1 MIVTR
6 KAISRR
12 TILRGMGATVALP
25 LLDAMIPALTAAQNT
40 PAKAVRRLGVV
51 YHPNGVIY
59 EKWLPKG
66 VGANFELSPTLAG
79 LQPFKDQL
87 IVVTGLFMD
96 LAEALG
102 DGGGDHSRASGGY
115 LSGVHVKKSDAVV
128 EGGISMD
135 QIAARA
141 FERETQLSSLQLQ
154 MDDNSLV
161 GSCDVGYSCAYSSTI
176 SWLTPT
182 LPLMTENNPRVVF
195 ERLFGATDS
204 TDPGV
209 RAARLRQD
217 RSILDSVRDRVKQ
230 LQRQLGAADNT
241 RVNDYLTSLR
251 DVERRIQKT
260 EEQSAKE
267 VPDVARPAGIPESFD
282 EHAHLLYDLQLLAYQ
297 ADITRVI
304 TFMYGREQSP
314 RPYPQ
319 IGVPEPHHS
328 MTHHQNDPVKM
339 EKCVKIQQYH
349 LKLFTDYLEKL
360 RNTPDGDGSLLDHMI
375 ILYGGGISN
384 SDRHTHGPLPT
395 LVVGGGGGAL
405 KGGRHLVYPE
415 HTPLTNLQLTLL
427 NVLGVPTE
435 KIGDSTGQ
443 FKELSEVGVSALGSA
458 DGHRAVLVRRCC
470 AIDCGLNI
478 RERRPARRIAQ
489 QLTSLEHPTTQ
500 DVQQLLPE
508 QPAHHDGEYE
518 ERDQRAEHDA
528 RPLVLHGLV
537 SPKTREWFWDSGL
550 RQSERAAALFDGLL
564 VDHHPADRNAI
575 QNDPN
580 PPLGLWLCDYAKGA
594 IVLRRARVGVDDP
607 IGNPHKTRALGPI
620 LQGTR
625 QHPLP
630 STRLPAARSCPCST
644 RHG

>member
-12 TILRGMGATVALP
+12 MILRGMGATVALP

-59 EKWLPKG
+59 DKWVPAS

-96 LAEALG
+96 FAEALG
-102 DGGGDHSRASGGY
+102 DGGGDHSRACGGY

-135 QIAARA
+135 QIAARF
-141 FERETQLSSLQLQ
+141 FERDTQLASLQLQ
-154 MDDNSLV
+154 IDDNSLV

-182 LPLMTENNPRVVF
+182 LPLQTENNPRVVF

-209 RAARLRQD
+209 CAARLRQD
-217 RSILDSVRDRVKQ
+217 RSILDSVMDRVKQ
-230 LQRQLGAADNT
+230 LQRQLGAADNM

-267 VPDVARPAGIPESFD
+267 VPDVARPVGIPESFD
-282 EHAHLLYDLQLLAYQ
+282 EHAPLLYDLQLLAYQ

-304 TFMYGREQSP
+304 TFMYGREQTP

-328 MTHHQNDPVKM
+328 LTHHQNDPVKM
-339 EKCVKIQQYH
+339 EKCAKIQQYH
-349 LKLFTDYLEKL
+349 LKLFADYLKKL
-360 RNTPDGDGSLLDHMI
+360 RNTPDGDGSLLDHLI
-375 ILYGGGISN
+375 ILYGSGISN

-415 HTPLTNLQLTLL
+415 HTPATNLQLTLL
-427 NVLGVPTE
+427 NILGVPAE

-443 FKELSEVGVSALGSA
+443 FKELSAVGV
-458 DGHRAVLVRRCC
+458 
-470 AIDCGLNI
+470 
-478 RERRPARRIAQ
+478 
-489 QLTSLEHPTTQ
+489 
-500 DVQQLLPE
+500 
-508 QPAHHDGEYE
+508 
-518 ERDQRAEHDA
+518 
-528 RPLVLHGLV
+528 
-537 SPKTREWFWDSGL
+537 
-550 RQSERAAALFDGLL
+550 
-564 VDHHPADRNAI
+564 
-575 QNDPN
+575 
-580 PPLGLWLCDYAKGA
+580 
-594 IVLRRARVGVDDP
+594 
-607 IGNPHKTRALGPI
+607 
-620 LQGTR
+620 
-625 QHPLP
+625 
-630 STRLPAARSCPCST
+630 
-644 RHG
+644 

>member
-1 MIVTR
+1 MIVIK
-6 KAISRR
+6 KAMSRR

-59 EKWLPKG
+59 DQWLPNG

-87 IVVTGLFMD
+87 IVLTGLFMD
-96 LAEALG
+96 FAEALG
-102 DGGGDHSRASGGY
+102 DGGGDHSRACGGY

-204 TDPGV
+204 TDRSV

-217 RSILDSVRDRVKQ
+217 RSILDSVTDRVKQ

-260 EEQSAKE
+260 EEQSANE
-267 VPDVARPAGIPESFD
+267 VPDIARPAGIPESFD
-282 EHAHLLYDLQLLAYQ
+282 EHARLLYDLQLLAYQ
-297 ADITRVI
+297 ADITRVT

-339 EKCVKIQQYH
+339 AKCAKIQQHHVALFADH
-349 LKLFTDYLEKL
+349 LKKL
-360 RNTPDGDGSLLDHMI
+360 RDTPDGDGSLLDHLI
-375 ILYGGGISN
+375 ILYGAGISN

-415 HTPLTNLQLTLL
+415 HTPATNLQLTLL
-427 NVLGVPTE
+427 NILGVPTE

-443 FKELSEVGVSALGSA
+443 FKELSEVGV
-458 DGHRAVLVRRCC
+458 
-470 AIDCGLNI
+470 
-478 RERRPARRIAQ
+478 
-489 QLTSLEHPTTQ
+489 
-500 DVQQLLPE
+500 
-508 QPAHHDGEYE
+508 
-518 ERDQRAEHDA
+518 
-528 RPLVLHGLV
+528 
-537 SPKTREWFWDSGL
+537 
-550 RQSERAAALFDGLL
+550 
-564 VDHHPADRNAI
+564 
-575 QNDPN
+575 
-580 PPLGLWLCDYAKGA
+580 
-594 IVLRRARVGVDDP
+594 
-607 IGNPHKTRALGPI
+607 
-620 LQGTR
+620 
-625 QHPLP
+625 
-630 STRLPAARSCPCST
+630 
-644 RHG
+644 